1 LIAVKVG
8 ANAYTSLTNKSET
21 VTMPLNLRFSIEKT
35 RRWALLVAVFL
46 NALAMLTLNVQAQS
60 AETNFP
66 TQSIKILIG
75 FSPGGSSDTVA
86 RIMVPKLTELFKQ
99 TVVIDNKPGAGGN
112 IATDLLTKATPDG
125 HTIMLGTVGSL
136 SVNQHLNK
144 LNYDPVMDTAA
155 LSLCVVFSNVLV
167 VNSASD
173 VKTFEDYL
181 KQARQDNSKM
191 SFGSSGIGGGGHL
204 AGEMLKIAANLNNQ
218 HVAYRG
224 GAPAMNDLLGGVLP
238 SIFSS
243 PTDAVQ
249 HIQTG
254 KLRPLATTGSK
265 RLEALPNVPTIAES
279 GFPGFEATNWYA
291 FAAPAKTSPE
301 VIRRLN
307 AALVATLKDPGVVAQ
322 LRKLGLEPT
331 PTSPVEAARFI
342 KAESDKWGSV
352 VRKANIKGS

>member
-1 LIAVKVG
+1 
-8 ANAYTSLTNKSET
+8 
-21 VTMPLNLRFSIEKT
+21 MPFNLSFSVEKT
-35 RRWALLVAVFL
+35 RQWALLSVAFL
-46 NALAMLTLNVQAQS
+46 NALAMLTLNAQAQTADS
-60 AETNFP
+60 NFP
-66 TQSIKILIG
+66 TQSIKILVG
-75 FSPGGSSDTVA
+75 FAPGGSSDTVA

-112 IATDLLTKATPDG
+112 IATDLLTKASPDG

-144 LNYDPVMDTAA
+144 LNYDPVVDTAA

-249 HIQTG
+249 HIQSG
-254 KLRPLATTGSK
+254 KLRPLVTTGSK
-265 RLEALPNVPTIAES
+265 RLDTLPNVPTIAES

-301 VIRRLN
+301 VIKRLN

-331 PTSPVEAARFI
+331 PTSPAEAARYI
-342 KAESDKWGSV
+342 KAESEKWGTV

>member
-1 LIAVKVG
+1 M
-8 ANAYTSLTNKSET
+8 S
-21 VTMPLNLRFSIEKT
+21 KT
-35 RRWALLVAVFL
+35 FAQSRRWTLMALLSAQAFFS
-46 NALAMLTLNVQAQS
+46 AQAQAQT
-60 AETNFP
+60 AESNFP
-66 TQSIKILIG
+66 SQNIKILVG
-75 FSPGGSSDTVA
+75 FAPGGSSDTVA

-99 TVVIDNKPGAGGN
+99 SVVIDNKPGAGGN
-112 IATDLLTKATPDG
+112 IATDLLTKAAPDG

-144 LNYDPVMDTAA
+144 LNYDPVTDTAA

-167 VNSASD
+167 VNAASD
-173 VKTFEDYL
+173 VKTFDEYL
-181 KQARQDNSKM
+181 KQARQENSKM

-204 AGEMLKIAANLNNQ
+204 AGELLKIAANLNNQ

-243 PTDAVQ
+243 PTDAMQ
-249 HIQTG
+249 HIQSG
-254 KLRPLATTGSK
+254 KLRPLATTGAK
-265 RLEALPNVPTIAES
+265 RLDTLPNVPTIAES

-291 FAAPAKTSPE
+291 FAAPAKTPPE
-301 VIRRLN
+301 VIKRLN

-331 PTSPVEAARFI
+331 PTTPAEAARYI
-342 KAESDKWGSV
+342 KAESDKWGNV

>member
-1 LIAVKVG
+1 M
-8 ANAYTSLTNKSET
+8 SLNFD
-21 VTMPLNLRFSIEKT
+21 VA
-35 RRWALLVAVFL
+35 RRSALLA
-46 NALAMLTLNVQAQS
+46 LTLLGAASCFTAHAQTVAADS
-60 AETNFP
+60 NFP
-66 TQSIKILIG
+66 TQSIKILVG
-75 FSPGGSSDTVA
+75 FAPGGSSDTVA
-86 RIMVPKLTELFKQ
+86 RIMAPKLSELFKQ
-99 TVVIDNKPGAGGN
+99 SVVIDNKPGAGGN

-136 SVNQHLNK
+136 SVNQHLTK
-144 LNYDPVMDTAA
+144 LNYDPVADTAA

-173 VKTFEDYL
+173 VKTFDDYL
-181 KQARQDNSKM
+181 KQARQENSKM

-204 AGEMLKIAANLNNQ
+204 AGELLKIAANLNNQ

-254 KLRPLATTGSK
+254 KLRPLVTTGAK

-301 VIRRLN
+301 VIKRLN

-331 PTSPVEAARFI
+331 PTSPAEAARYI
-342 KAESDKWGSV
+342 KAESDKWGNV